1 MLAHWGVI
9 NTFVALF
16 FEDLLNYIKSCST
29 VGVRAIT
36 VATRSPITDSP
47 VCLRLTVYF
56 LPFVINKVVTN
67 GTLRLFNMT
76 MLSVNAWKA
85 RSLRQNRSKW
95 HVATMYETFH
105 SVCREHVCLS
115 AGLKSWARSVWRA
128 YTYWRTLTP
137 RAGQSPSA
145 ARRRGRSTMSSQSA
159 ASQIIDNYMCSFW
172 KVAAS
177 QENSSGTNKQPQI

>member
-1 MLAHWGVI
+1 M
-9 NTFVALF
+9 
-16 FEDLLNYIKSCST
+16 NYIKSCST

-36 VATRSPITDSP
+36 VATRSQITDSP
-47 VCLRLTVYF
+47 VHLPSVLQLTVYF

-76 MLSVNAWKA
+76 TLSVNAWEA
-85 RSLRQNRSKW
+85 CSFRQNRSKW
-95 HVATMYETFH
+95 HVAILYETFY

-115 AGLKSWARSVWRA
+115 AGLKSWVRSVWRA

-159 ASQIIDNYMCSFW
+159 ASQIIDNYIYSFW

-177 QENSSGTNKQPQI
+177 QENSSGTNKHPQI